1 MTQPLTSYGTNLE
14 GTAPALLKALDVSDA
29 RAVRNLPL

>member
-1 MTQPLTSYGTNLE
+1 MTQPLTSYGTSSE
-14 GTAPALLKALDVSDA
+14 GTAPALLKSFGVRDA